1 MTKKV
6 RCIHRYLEIR
16 NEKKSAEKSK
26 KSTLLGFTRERFMV
40 QDMQGDKCD
49 RDLVSKSFKPGHE
62 WDIYMTSMAINNQAA
77 TITIKKQQEGW
88 NTYSDGSFS
97 SMMYESLLVPT
108 ISPGT

>member
-1 MTKKV
+1 M
-6 RCIHRYLEIR
+6 CGEELE
-16 NEKKSAEKSK
+16 EHVV
-26 KSTLLGFTRERFMV
+26 GFHKRTFLWCKTCK
-40 QDMQGDKCD
+40 DKCD
-49 RDLVSKSFKPGHE
+49 RDLVCKSFKPGHE

>member
-1 MTKKV
+1 
-6 RCIHRYLEIR
+6 
-16 NEKKSAEKSK
+16 
-26 KSTLLGFTRERFMV
+26 MV
-40 QDMQGDKCD
+40 QDMQGVKCD
-49 RDLVSKSFKPGHE
+49 RDLVCKSFKPGHE